1 MREDWHA
8 ARAKERLRGVI
19 PGLRNAQDPESRHT
33 RGAYLW
39 IPGSLLR
46 SAPE

>member
-1 MREDWHA
+1 MVTR
-8 ARAKERLRGVI
+8 RRGEKKGHVVI
-19 PGLRNAQDPESRHT
+19 PGLRKAQDPESRYT
-33 RGAYLW
+33 LSVGFS

>member
-1 MREDWHA
+1 MFDCITT
-8 ARAKERLRGVI
+8 VI
-19 PGLRNAQDPESRHT
+19 PGLAEGRNPESR
-33 RGAYLW
+33 REFSARYW